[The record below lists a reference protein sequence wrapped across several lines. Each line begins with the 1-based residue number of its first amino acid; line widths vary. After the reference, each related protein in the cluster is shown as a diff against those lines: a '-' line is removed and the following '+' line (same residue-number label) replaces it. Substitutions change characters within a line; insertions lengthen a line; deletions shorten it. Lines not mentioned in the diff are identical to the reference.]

1 MRLKSNI
8 MLTRKSQ
15 VPQDG
20 VRKGSSFVAKVGQAA
35 KNTSALKSM
44 VSLVS
49 KDSQGALYSNS
60 AHSLSFE
67 QSRESPGRKLPLGH
81 KKTSKVRFLEDLDND
96 QMDSPDDKETKPA
109 NHLLN
114 SMRQRFEE
122 EDEDY
127 YYEFYDQE
135 VDQQDLI
142 GQQDLDRHDPE
153 EFDQEFPPSHQ
164 FQSREGQINDLLEDH
179 KRQYDGIPIGT
190 LHYTNVERRQIRNKK
205 I

>member
-8 MLTRKSQ
+8 MLTRKKQ
-15 VPQDG
+15 MAQDG
-20 VRKGSSFVAKVGQAA
+20 VRKGSSFVAKVGKAP
-35 KNTSALKSM
+35 KNLSALKSM

-60 AHSLSFE
+60 AHSLSWE
-67 QSRESPGRKLPLGH
+67 RSRESPGRKLPLGH

-96 QMDSPDDKETKPA
+96 RMDSPEEKEGKPA
-109 NHLLN
+109 NHLLS
-114 SMRQRFEE
+114 SMRQKFEE

-142 GQQDLDRHDPE
+142 GQQELDRYDPE
-153 EFDQEFPPSHQ
+153 EYDQEFLPAHQ
-164 FQSREGQINDLLEDH
+164 FQLQSR
-179 KRQYDGIPIGT
+179 
-190 LHYTNVERRQIRNKK
+190 
-205 I
+205 